1 MIDFHELDG
10 RNEMAY
16 PDAYEKLRKR
26 YPDVLNAY
34 EKLGDAA
41 RMAGPLSER
50 EQRLVKLALSIGAGL
65 EGATHSHARRALE
78 IGIGREDLQHVAL
91 LGVTT
96 LGFPSMVRGMTW
108 LNDLFEP

>member
-1 MIDFHELDG
+1 M
-10 RNEMAY
+10 NY
-16 PDAYEKLRKR
+16 PDAYEKLRKQ
-26 YPDVLNAY
+26 YPDVLRAY

-41 RMAGPLSER
+41 RLAGPLTER
-50 EQRLVKLALSIGAGL
+50 EQRLVKVALSIGAGL

-78 IGIGREDLQHVAL
+78 NGIGRQDLQHIAL

-108 LNDLFEP
+108 LNDLIEP

>member
-1 MIDFHELDG
+1 MD
-10 RNEMAY
+10 Y
-16 PDAYEKLRKR
+16 PDAYEKLRKQ
-26 YPDVLNAY
+26 YPDVLGAY
-34 EKLGDAA
+34 EKLGNVA
-41 RMAGPLSER
+41 RLAGPLTER

-78 IGIGREDLQHVAL
+78 VGIGREDLQHVAL

-108 LNDLFEP
+108 LNDLFEI